1 MADLYRPPWRESAG
15 PLRRL
20 VVEPTLRFMQIEA
33 AGGIALVIAALIA
46 LIWANID
53 PGSYYDFWHTPISF
67 DIGIWA
73 FEENGHAVHLVHV
86 VDDVLMVFFF
96 LVVGAEI
103 KREVVH
109 GELRNP
115 RRAAL
120 PILAALGGMLIPAG
134 LYALLNIGGPG
145 GPGWGIPVATDI
157 AFALGVLALLGPR
170 IPVQLKV
177 FLLTL
182 AVADDVGGILI
193 IAVFYSEG
201 IRVEWLGGMLGAIAF
216 LLVLRQIGVR
226 HFGAHAI
233 GGVFLWLTLW
243 EAGIHSPL
251 AGVILG
257 LIVPASSLYDTAGTA
272 RRVDYFLQRF
282 RHALADE
289 DPRVA
294 EHDSQEALRS
304 IRHVAHEGMSPL
316 ERLEEMIAPISAFV
330 VVPIFALANA
340 GIVLSEESIRQA
352 VNSDISSIAF
362 GIFLGLIV
370 GKFVGIVGFSWVAV
384 KFKIALKPPELNW
397 PGIAGAALLAGI
409 GFTVALFIAD
419 LSFPIDPTLAGEELA
434 EARALEEVAKMG
446 IFAASIVAAVLGYAV
461 LRFARGH
468 PPAHAEAIVEPEAAP
483 QPAAGD

>member
-1 MADLYRPPWRESAG
+1 MADFYRPPWRESSG

-20 VVEPTLRFMQIEA
+20 VVEPTIRFMRVEA
-33 AGGIALVIAALIA
+33 AGGIALVLAALVA
-46 LIWANID
+46 LIWANVD
-53 PGSYYDFWHTPISF
+53 QASYYSFWHTEINF

-73 FEENGHAVHLVHV
+73 FQEEGHGVHLLHV

-115 RRAAL
+115 RRAML
-120 PILAALGGMLIPAG
+120 PLLAALGGMLVPAG
-134 LYALLNIGGPG
+134 LYALLNTGGEG

-201 IRVEWLGGMLGAIAF
+201 IRLEWLAGVVGAVAF
-216 LLVLRQIGVR
+216 LLLLKRIGVR
-226 HFGAHAI
+226 HFGAHAV

-257 LIVPASSLYDTAGTA
+257 LIVPASSLYDHDGTA
-272 RRVDYFLQRF
+272 RRMDYLLQRF
-282 RHALADE
+282 RHAITDE

-294 EHDSQEALRS
+294 EHDSQEALRG
-304 IRHVAHEGMSPL
+304 IQHVAHEGLSPL
-316 ERLEEMIAPISAFV
+316 ERLEEAISPISAFV

-340 GIVLSEESIRQA
+340 GIVLNGDSISEA
-352 VNSDISSIAF
+352 VSSNVAI
-362 GIFLGLIV
+362 GIFLGLLL
-370 GKFVGIVGFSWVAV
+370 GKFVGIVGGSYLAV
-384 KFKIALKPPELNW
+384 RLKLADKPPELTW
-397 PGIAGAALLAGI
+397 PDIAGAALLAGI

-419 LSFPIDPTLAGEELA
+419 LSFPRDDQAAI
-434 EARALEEVAKMG
+434 EEVAKMG
-446 IFAASIVAAVLGYAV
+446 IFGATIVAAVLGYAI
-461 LRFARGH
+461 LRFTSGH
-468 PPAHAEAIVEPEAAP
+468 RLAPAEAIVEPDPTPA
-483 QPAAGD
+483 PAAGD

>member
-1 MADLYRPPWRESAG
+1 MADFYRPPWRESSG

-20 VVEPTLRFMQIEA
+20 VVEPTIRFMRIEA
-33 AGGIALVIAALIA
+33 AGGIALVLAALVA
-46 LIWANID
+46 LIWANVSPD
-53 PGSYYDFWHTPISF
+53 SYSSFWHTEINF

-73 FEENGHAVHLVHV
+73 FQEEGHGVSLQHV

-115 RRAAL
+115 RRATL
-120 PILAALGGMLIPAG
+120 PILAALGGMLVPAG
-134 LYALLNIGGPG
+134 LYALLNTGGAG

-201 IRVEWLGGMLGAIAF
+201 IRLEWLAGVVGAVAF
-216 LLVLRQIGVR
+216 LLVLKRIGVR
-226 HFGAHAI
+226 YFGAHVI

-257 LIVPASSLYDTAGTA
+257 LIVPASSLYDHDGTA
-272 RRVDYFLQRF
+272 RRLDYLLQRF
-282 RHALADE
+282 RHAIADD

-294 EHDSQEALRS
+294 EHDSQEALRG
-304 IRHVAHEGMSPL
+304 IQHVAHEGLSPL
-316 ERLEEMIAPISAFV
+316 ERLEEMISPISAFV

-340 GIVLSEESIRQA
+340 GIVLNGDSISEA
-352 VNSDISSIAF
+352 VSSNVAI
-362 GIFLGLIV
+362 GIFLGLLL
-370 GKFVGIVGFSWVAV
+370 GKFVGIVGGSYLAV
-384 KFKIALKPPELNW
+384 RLKLADKPPELTW
-397 PGIAGAALLAGI
+397 PDIAGAALLAGI

-419 LSFPIDPTLAGEELA
+419 LSFPGDDQAA
-434 EARALEEVAKMG
+434 VEEVAKMG
-446 IFAASIVAAVLGYAV
+446 IFAASIVAAVLGYAI
-461 LRFARGH
+461 LRFTSGH
-468 PPAHAEAIVEPEAAP
+468 RLAPAEAIVEPDPAP
-483 QPAAGD
+483 APAAGD

>member
-1 MADLYRPPWRESAG
+1 MADFYRPPWRESSG

-20 VVEPTLRFMQIEA
+20 VVEPTIRFMRVEA
-33 AGGIALVIAALIA
+33 AGGIALVLAALVA
-46 LIWANID
+46 LIWANVD
-53 PGSYYDFWHTPISF
+53 QASYYSFWHTEINF

-73 FEENGHAVHLVHV
+73 FQEEGHGVHLLHV

-120 PILAALGGMLIPAG
+120 PLLAALGGMLVPAG
-134 LYALLNIGGPG
+134 LYALLNTGGDG

-201 IRVEWLGGMLGAIAF
+201 IQLEWLAGVVGAVAF
-216 LLVLRQIGVR
+216 LLLLKRIGVR
-226 HFGAHAI
+226 HFGAHAV

-257 LIVPASSLYDTAGTA
+257 LIVPASSLYDHDGTA
-272 RRVDYFLQRF
+272 RRMDYLLQRF
-282 RHALADE
+282 RHAITDE

-294 EHDSQEALRS
+294 EHDSQEALRG
-304 IRHVAHEGMSPL
+304 IQHVAHEGLSPL
-316 ERLEEMIAPISAFV
+316 ERLEEAISPISAFV

-340 GIVLSEESIRQA
+340 GIVLNADSISEA
-352 VNSDISSIAF
+352 VSSNVAI
-362 GIFLGLIV
+362 GIFLGLLL
-370 GKFVGIVGFSWVAV
+370 GKFVGIVGGSYLAV
-384 KFKIALKPPELNW
+384 RLKLADKPPELTW
-397 PGIAGAALLAGI
+397 PDIAGAALLAGI

-419 LSFPIDPTLAGEELA
+419 LSFPRDDQAAI
-434 EARALEEVAKMG
+434 EEVAKMG
-446 IFAASIVAAVLGYAV
+446 IFAATIVAAVLGYAI
-461 LRFARGH
+461 LRFTSGH
-468 PPAHAEAIVEPEAAP
+468 RLAPAEAIVEPEPAP
-483 QPAAGD
+483 APAAGD

>member
-1 MADLYRPPWRESAG
+1 MADFYRPPWRESSG

-20 VVEPTLRFMQIEA
+20 VVEPTLRFMQVEA
-33 AGGIALVIAALIA
+33 AGGIALAVAALIA
-46 LIWANID
+46 LIWANISPD
-53 PGSYYDFWHTPISF
+53 SYTSFWHTEISF
-67 DIGIWA
+67 DIGIWS
-73 FEENGHAVHLVHV
+73 FQEDGHGVHLQHV
-86 VDDVLMVFFF
+86 VDDVLMVIFF

-120 PILAALGGMLIPAG
+120 PIMAALGGMLVPAG
-134 LYALLNIGGPG
+134 LYALLNTGGPG

-170 IPVQLKV
+170 VPIQLKV

-201 IRVEWLGGMLGAIAF
+201 IRLEWLAGVVGAVAF
-216 LLVLRQIGVR
+216 LLVLKRVGVR
-226 HFGAHAI
+226 YFGAHAI

-257 LIVPASSLYDTAGTA
+257 LIVPASSLYDHGGTA
-272 RRVDYFLQRF
+272 RRMDYLLQRF
-282 RHALADE
+282 RHAIGDD

-294 EHDSQEALRS
+294 EHDSQEALRG

-316 ERLEEMIAPISAFV
+316 ERLEETTAPISAFV

-340 GIVLSEESIRQA
+340 GIVLNADSISEA
-352 VNSDISSIAF
+352 VSSNIAI
-362 GIFLGLIV
+362 GIFAGLLLGKVVGIMGGSLLAVRLGLAI
-370 GKFVGIVGFSWVAV
+370 
-384 KFKIALKPPELNW
+384 KPPELLW
-397 PGIAGAALLAGI
+397 RDIAGASLLAGI
-409 GFTVALFIAD
+409 GFTVAIFIAD
-419 LSFPIDPTLAGEELA
+419 LSFPRDDQAA
-434 EARALEEVAKMG
+434 VEEVAKMG
-446 IFAASIVAAVLGYAV
+446 IFAASVVAAVLGYAV
-461 LRFARGH
+461 LRFTTGH
-468 PPAHAEAIVEPEAAP
+468 RVAPAEAVVEPETPPVAT
-483 QPAAGD
+483 GTK

>member
-1 MADLYRPPWRESAG
+1 MADFYRPPWRESSG

-20 VVEPTLRFMQIEA
+20 VVEPTIRFMRIEA
-33 AGGIALVIAALIA
+33 AGGIALVLAALVA
-46 LIWANID
+46 LIWANVSPD
-53 PGSYYDFWHTPISF
+53 SYSSFWHTEINF

-73 FEENGHAVHLVHV
+73 FQEEGHGVSLQHV

-115 RRAAL
+115 RRATL
-120 PILAALGGMLIPAG
+120 PILAALGGMLVPAG
-134 LYALLNIGGPG
+134 LYALLNTGGAG

-201 IRVEWLGGMLGAIAF
+201 IRLEWLAGVVGAVAF
-216 LLVLRQIGVR
+216 LLVLKRIGVR
-226 HFGAHAI
+226 YFGAHVI

-257 LIVPASSLYDTAGTA
+257 LIVPASSLYDHDGTA
-272 RRVDYFLQRF
+272 RRLDYLLQRF
-282 RHALADE
+282 RHAIADD

-294 EHDSQEALRS
+294 EHDSQEALRG
-304 IRHVAHEGMSPL
+304 IQHVAHEGLSPL
-316 ERLEEMIAPISAFV
+316 ERLEEMISPISAFV

-340 GIVLSEESIRQA
+340 GIVLNGDSISEA
-352 VNSDISSIAF
+352 VSSNVAI
-362 GIFLGLIV
+362 GIFLGLLL
-370 GKFVGIVGFSWVAV
+370 GKFVGIVGGSYLAV
-384 KFKIALKPPELNW
+384 RLKLADKPPELTW
-397 PGIAGAALLAGI
+397 PDIAGAALLAGI

-419 LSFPIDPTLAGEELA
+419 LSFPGDDQAA
-434 EARALEEVAKMG
+434 VEEVAKMG
-446 IFAASIVAAVLGYAV
+446 IFAASIVAAVLGYAI
-461 LRFARGH
+461 LRFTSGH
-468 PPAHAEAIVEPEAAP
+468 RLAPSEAIVEPDPAP
-483 QPAAGD
+483 APAAGD

>member
-1 MADLYRPPWRESAG
+1 MVDLYRPPWREGSG

-20 VVEPTLRFMQIEA
+20 VVEPTIRFMRIEA
-33 AGGIALVIAALIA
+33 AGGIALVVGALIA
-46 LIWANID
+46 LIWANVD
-53 PGSYYDFWHTPISF
+53 QGSYYSFWHTEISF
-67 DIGIWA
+67 DIGIWS
-73 FEENGHAVHLVHV
+73 FQEGGHGVHLQHV

-120 PILAALGGMLIPAG
+120 PIFAALGGMLVPAG
-134 LYALLNIGGPG
+134 LYALLNTGGEG

-201 IRVEWLGGMLGAIAF
+201 IRFEWLAGMVGAVAF
-216 LLVLRQIGVR
+216 LLVLKRIGVR

-233 GGVFLWLTLW
+233 GGVFLWITLW

-257 LIVPASSLYDTAGTA
+257 LIVPASSLYDHDGTA
-272 RRVDYFLQRF
+272 RRMDYLLQRF
-282 RHALADE
+282 RHALSDD

-316 ERLEEMIAPISAFV
+316 ERLEEMMAPISAFV

-340 GIVLSEESIRQA
+340 GIVLNGESISDA
-352 VNSDISSIAF
+352 VNSNVAI
-362 GIFLGLIV
+362 GILLGLIV
-370 GKFVGIVGFSWVAV
+370 GKFVGVVGFSLVFVKLGVAV
-384 KFKIALKPPELNW
+384 KPPELHW
-397 PGIAGAALLAGI
+397 RGIAGAALLAGI

-419 LSFPIDPTLAGEELA
+419 LSFPNEEQA
-434 EARALEEVAKMG
+434 AVEEVAKMG
-446 IFAASIVAAVLGYAV
+446 IFAASIVAAVGGYLV
-461 LRFARGH
+461 LRFTD
-468 PPAHAEAIVEPEAAP
+468 PPRLAPAEAIVETEAP
-483 QPAAGD
+483 PLPAAGD